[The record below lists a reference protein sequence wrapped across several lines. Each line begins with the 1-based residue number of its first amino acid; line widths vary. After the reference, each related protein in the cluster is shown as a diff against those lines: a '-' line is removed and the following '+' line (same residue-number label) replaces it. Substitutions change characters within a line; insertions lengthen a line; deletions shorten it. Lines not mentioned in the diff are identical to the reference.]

1 MPTFGNEVFR
11 AVKYCF
17 NCIWVIYKKL
27 LVRPKKCKI
36 LKILV
41 LNVRFRLWASL
52 YIWNLSII
60 YYIPMLLT
68 FLHNVSFLTKSI
80 TTSNTSWGKTL
91 TKYWECPKRGR
102 GIPGFGILLTKSLY
116 DCQAHIHT
124 IFPIPTTTKISN
136 AVTYKGLII
145 PRFRN
150 LEKAA
155 TFFKL
160 YLNWILVTCWAFEV
174 KIFANFSI
182 K

>member
-1 MPTFGNEVFR
+1 MLGLDFVHEE
-11 AVKYCF
+11 
-17 NCIWVIYKKL
+17 
-27 LVRPKKCKI
+27 
-36 LKILV
+36 
-41 LNVRFRLWASL
+41 
-52 YIWNLSII
+52 LSII
-60 YYIPMLLT
+60 YHIVMQRT
-68 FLHNVSFLTKSI
+68 FLHNLSFLTKPN
-80 TTSNTSWGKTL
+80 TTSNTSCGKTL

-124 IFPIPTTTKISN
+124 IFNVPTIPKMII

-150 LEKAA
+150 LEKHK
-155 TFFKL
+155 TIFKL

-174 KIFANFSI
+174 KIFANFLI